1 MKIPDNKP
9 VYFLYSDEHLKEQNS
24 ILNKVG
30 KQFNP
35 GTVVVNGKRKNFTII
50 SETKTIARFIDI
62 KIVAEGNIDD
72 FVFTD
77 VSITAKG

>member
-1 MKIPDNKP
+1 MRIPNDKT
-9 VYFLYSDEHLKEQNS
+9 VYFLFSDEHLKEQNK
-24 ILNKVG
+24 ILFKVG

-35 GTVVVNGKRKNFTII
+35 GTVIVNGRRKQFTIL
-50 SETKTIARFIDI
+50 SETKTIARFIDV

-77 VSITAKG
+77 VSITQKG